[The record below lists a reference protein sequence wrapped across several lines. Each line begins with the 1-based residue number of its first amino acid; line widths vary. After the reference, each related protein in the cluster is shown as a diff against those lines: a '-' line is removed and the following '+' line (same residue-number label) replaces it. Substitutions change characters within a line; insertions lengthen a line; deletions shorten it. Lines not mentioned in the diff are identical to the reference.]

1 MSAEIP
7 KAYEPNEVED
17 KWFSRWIDEQAFH
30 GDSSSGK
37 DHYSIVI
44 PPPNVTGVL
53 TLGHVLNNTIQDI
66 LARRA
71 RAEGREV
78 MWLPGTDHAGIATQS
93 KVERHLRETE
103 GKTRR
108 DLGRDA
114 FLQRA
119 WEWKEK
125 HGGIIIKQLKKLGC
139 SCDWDRERFTMDEDY
154 SRQVQDCFIHFFK
167 SGHIYRGKRM
177 VNWCPVSLTAL
188 SDEEVIMKPRRSKLY
203 FMRYEIAG
211 QKGEFLEIATTRP
224 ETLMGDSAVAVHPDD
239 ERYSHLIGK
248 CAIRPFPH
256 AEIPIIADE
265 HIDPEFGTGV
275 LKVTPAHDKADFDI
289 GVRNNLE
296 IIDVLNPDGTL
307 NALAG
312 EEFEGMDRFK
322 ARKRAAEKL
331 DEMGLLIRVEEYENS
346 VGYSERAD
354 VPVEPRISMQWFL
367 KYPGVEKSTA
377 AVAGREIKF
386 RPERWAKTYAH
397 WMENIQDWCISRQL
411 WWGHRIPVWY
421 RKDRAEALQNAES
434 LDNENAGEDLHVSL
448 EPPVDPEN
456 WVQDEDVLDTWF
468 SSWLW
473 PFATM
478 DEAAQAKFYPTTDLV
493 TGPDIIFFWVARMI
507 MAGYEFTG
515 QKPFA
520 NVFFTSII
528 RDKEGRK
535 MSKSLGNSP
544 DPLDLIDKYGADAL
558 RFSIMRIAPTGTDVR
573 FIENRKK
580 EKDSGNEESECPQ
593 VEEGRNFANKLWNA
607 CRFRQMQG
615 GESSRNAGAISEEL
629 DCLSIYDLDILAKL
643 DCLAED
649 LKRSYESYKFQE
661 IASRLY
667 DFFWSEFC
675 DWYLESIKLHLR
687 EDVDPAVRSRA
698 LLVFDTVLLRYLPL
712 LHPFMP
718 HITEELWEKLGFAQE
733 GELLML
739 GQLAPEALLVGTDPK
754 RLEEVQQRTTAV
766 HEATGRARHIKAQY
780 NLAANRN
787 VKFFLEPSVDW
798 VTEELETL
806 KFLCGAGQIDMADG
820 YEAPAGT
827 PAFLT
832 PLGKMYMPL
841 EGLVD
846 IEAERERI
854 SREQKKLQKD
864 MDQVVAKLAN
874 AKFIERAPQDVVK
887 ETKTRRES
895 LKASI
900 EQLDEMLENLS

>member
-108 DLGRDA
+108 DLGRDT
-114 FLQRA
+114 FLERA

-239 ERYSHLIGK
+239 GRYSHLIGK
-248 CAIRPFPH
+248 CAIRPFPQ

-289 GVRNNLE
+289 GVRNDLE

-367 KYPGVEKSTA
+367 KYPGVEQSTA
-377 AVAGREIKF
+377 AVAGRELKF

-421 RKDRAEALQNAES
+421 RKDRAEALRNAES
-434 LDNENAGEDLHVSL
+434 LDNETAGADLHVSL
-448 EPPVDPEN
+448 EPPADPEN

-478 DEAAQAKFYPTTDLV
+478 DEEAKAKFYPTTDLV

-615 GESSRNAGAISEEL
+615 GESSSNAGAISEEL
-629 DCLSIYDLDILAKL
+629 DHLSIYDLDILAKL

-739 GQLAPEALLVGTDPK
+739 NQLAPAPLLVGINPQ
-754 RLEEVQQRTTAV
+754 RLEEAQQRTTAV

-798 VTEELETL
+798 VTDEIETL
-806 KFLCGAGQIDMADG
+806 KLLCGAGQIDMADG

-874 AKFIERAPQDVVK
+874 AKFIERAPQDVVE